1 MKAFVRYLG
10 GRRVHFGAEAF
21 GLDETCDELGYTD
34 LERALAHALADVKWG
49 ERVSYGELAARA
61 GRPRA
66 PRAAGAFCAGC
77 PLDLF
82 LPAHRVVRSDGSLGE
97 YGSHGRALQAAPA
110 RSRGAR
116 VSPRRQLRIVCLGGG
131 TGLSTLLRG
140 IKLTGAQVTAI
151 VTLTDDGGSSGRLRR
166 DLAMPPPGDI
176 RNCLIALA
184 EDESLMN
191 RLFRHRFDR
200 GELAGHAFGNIFL
213 AALTEVVGS
222 FDAAVAEVGRVL
234 AVEGSVVPATTHPA
248 ALLAEMDDGRF
259 VAGETAVAG
268 DRHGVRRLFLSPA
281 DAVANPQALAAVE
294 RADLIVLGP
303 GSLFT
308 STLPPLLVPGSGA
321 PCCTR
326 AGCASTS
333 ATCSSSRAR
342 RSATRPR
349 ITSSACTSTSARASI
364 DSVMIPRRAIVT
376 EKIPVE
382 FDRARLAELGVR
394 VVAAQIVAPDGFH
407 HDPEALARALV
418 RAAQRRVRNGRAVR

>member
-1 MKAFVRYLG
+1 MN
-10 GRRVHFGAEAF
+10 
-21 GLDETCDELGYTD
+21 
-34 LERALAHALADVKWG
+34 
-49 ERVSYGELAARA
+49 
-61 GRPRA
+61 PRK
-66 PRAAGAFCAGC
+66 
-77 PLDLF
+77 
-82 LPAHRVVRSDGSLGE
+82 
-97 YGSHGRALQAAPA
+97 
-110 RSRGAR
+110 
-116 VSPRRQLRIVCLGGG
+116 QLRIVCLGGG

-248 ALLAEMDDGRF
+248 ALLAEMDDGRY
-259 VAGETAVAG
+259 VAGETAVAR
-268 DRHGVRRLFLSPA
+268 DRQGVRRLFLSPA

-308 STLPPLLVPGSGA
+308 STLPPLLVPGLGRAVLHARGLRVYVCNLLQQPGETIGYKASHHVERLHQHVGA
-321 PCCTR
+321 R
-326 AGCASTS
+326 V
-333 ATCSSSRAR
+333 
-342 RSATRPR
+342 
-349 ITSSACTSTSARASI
+349 I
-364 DSVMIPRRAIVT
+364 DTVMIPRRAIAT

-394 VVAAQIVAPDGFH
+394 VVAAQIVAPDGYH

>member
-1 MKAFVRYLG
+1 M
-10 GRRVHFGAEAF
+10 
-21 GLDETCDELGYTD
+21 
-34 LERALAHALADVKWG
+34 
-49 ERVSYGELAARA
+49 
-61 GRPRA
+61 
-66 PRAAGAFCAGC
+66 
-77 PLDLF
+77 
-82 LPAHRVVRSDGSLGE
+82 
-97 YGSHGRALQAAPA
+97 
-110 RSRGAR
+110 
-116 VSPRRQLRIVCLGGG
+116 SPRRQMRIVCLGGG

-140 IKLTGAQVTAI
+140 LKTVGAQVTAI

-248 ALLAEMDDGRF
+248 ALLAEMDDGRY
-259 VAGETAVAG
+259 VAGETAVAR

-303 GSLFT
+303 GLA
-308 STLPPLLVPGSGA
+308 VHVHA
-321 PCCTR
+321 AAAAR
-326 AGCASTS
+326 ARP
-333 ATCSSSRAR
+333 RAR
-342 RSATRPR
+342 RAQGARPAHLR
-349 ITSSACTSTSARASI
+349 LQPAAAARRDDRLPRVQPRRAVCTSTSARA
-364 DSVMIPRRAIVT
+364 
-376 EKIPVE
+376 
-382 FDRARLAELGVR
+382 
-394 VVAAQIVAPDGFH
+394 
-407 HDPEALARALV
+407 
-418 RAAQRRVRNGRAVR
+418 

>member
-1 MKAFVRYLG
+1 
-10 GRRVHFGAEAF
+10 
-21 GLDETCDELGYTD
+21 
-34 LERALAHALADVKWG
+34 
-49 ERVSYGELAARA
+49 
-61 GRPRA
+61 
-66 PRAAGAFCAGC
+66 
-77 PLDLF
+77 
-82 LPAHRVVRSDGSLGE
+82 
-97 YGSHGRALQAAPA
+97 
-110 RSRGAR
+110 

-131 TGLSTLLRG
+131 TGLATLLRG
-140 IKLTGAQVTAI
+140 IKLTGSQVTAI

-248 ALLAEMDDGRF
+248 ALLAEMEDGRY

-268 DRHGVRRLFLSPA
+268 DRQGVRRLFLSPA

-294 RADLIVLGP
+294 RADLIVMGP

-308 STLPPLLVPGSGA
+308 STLPPLLVPGLGRAVLNARGLRVYVCNLLQQPGETIGYSASHHVERLHQHVGA
-321 PCCTR
+321 R
-326 AGCASTS
+326 VV
-333 ATCSSSRAR
+333 
-342 RSATRPR
+342 
-349 ITSSACTSTSARASI
+349 
-364 DSVMIPRRAIVT
+364 DSVIVPRRAIAT

-382 FDRARLAELGVR
+382 FDRGRLAELGVR
-394 VVAAQIVAPDGFH
+394 VIAAQIVAEDGFH

>member
-1 MKAFVRYLG
+1 
-10 GRRVHFGAEAF
+10 
-21 GLDETCDELGYTD
+21 
-34 LERALAHALADVKWG
+34 
-49 ERVSYGELAARA
+49 
-61 GRPRA
+61 
-66 PRAAGAFCAGC
+66 
-77 PLDLF
+77 
-82 LPAHRVVRSDGSLGE
+82 
-97 YGSHGRALQAAPA
+97 
-110 RSRGAR
+110 

-308 STLPPLLVPGSGA
+308 STLPPLLVPGLGRAVLHARGLRVYVCNLLQQPGETIGYKASHHVERLHQHVGA
-321 PCCTR
+321 R
-326 AGCASTS
+326 V
-333 ATCSSSRAR
+333 
-342 RSATRPR
+342 
-349 ITSSACTSTSARASI
+349 I

-382 FDRARLAELGVR
+382 FDRARLGELGVR

>member
-1 MKAFVRYLG
+1 
-10 GRRVHFGAEAF
+10 
-21 GLDETCDELGYTD
+21 
-34 LERALAHALADVKWG
+34 
-49 ERVSYGELAARA
+49 
-61 GRPRA
+61 
-66 PRAAGAFCAGC
+66 
-77 PLDLF
+77 
-82 LPAHRVVRSDGSLGE
+82 
-97 YGSHGRALQAAPA
+97 
-110 RSRGAR
+110 

-191 RLFRHRFDR
+191 KLFRHRFDR

-248 ALLAEMDDGRF
+248 ALLAEMDDGRY
-259 VAGETAVAG
+259 VAGETAVAR

-294 RADLIVLGP
+294 RADLIVMGP

-308 STLPPLLVPGSGA
+308 STLPPLLVPGLG
-321 PCCTR
+321 R
-326 AGCASTS
+326 AVLN
-333 ATCSSSRAR
+333 AR
-342 RSATRPR
+342 GLR
-349 ITSSACTSTSARASI
+349 IYVCNLLQQPGETIGYRASNHVERLHQHVGVRVL
-364 DSVMIPRRAIVT
+364 DSVMIPRRAIT
-376 EKIPVE
+376 TDNIPVE
-382 FDRARLAELGVR
+382 FDRGRLAELGVR
-394 VVAAQIVAPDGFH
+394 VIAAQIVAADGHH